1 MNETPISRE
10 RASVAI
16 NKNQSLILSF
26 LSIFCIFALLA
37 AILNGS
43 YPISLLS
50 ILKGGE
56 DSIQKTIIIDI
67 RLPRVLLSC
76 FVGASLGICGA
87 VLQGLFRNP
96 LADPGLIGVS
106 AGAALGAAIA
116 IVILPPGLSGSL
128 TGQLLLPIS
137 GILGAF
143 IVIMLLFS
151 VTKGFGGHS
160 TTYLLLMGVAINA
173 IVGVLI
179 GVLTYIS
186 TNTELRTLTF
196 WTMGS
201 FSGATWTL
209 LLPASVAIMSSI
221 GLLIPTAKNLNLIQL
236 GEIEAYR
243 LGVNVQKLK
252 TRIIVCCAI
261 CIGVSVALSGII
273 GFIGLVV
280 PHIARLLGGV
290 SHKYL
295 LPSASLLGAGIMI
308 SADLISRIIIEP
320 MELPVGLITSAIGS
334 PFFLWLIFRMRKHD
348 Y

>member
-1 MNETPISRE
+1 MNEIPISRE
-10 RASVAI
+10 RTSVSI

-26 LSIFCIFALLA
+26 LSMFCIFALLA
-37 AILNGS
+37 AISNGS

-67 RLPRVLLSC
+67 RLPRVLLSF

-116 IVILPPGLSGSL
+116 IVILPPGLSESL

-137 GILGAF
+137 GILGAL
-143 IVIMLLFS
+143 IVIVLLFS